1 MTERKL
7 DLLSRETHT
16 DNERERMNNNTLISN
31 ANKTITILSASM
43 LEDLA
48 MSKEAMDFNKQL
60 SEVLYLRA
68 VVQFAIVEVSTTLK
82 AMMCAKTPY
91 AKRYHY
97 KNLIASTSECYKM
110 LYHFDTIRK
119 HSIWCRFRNI
129 VERRGTSEQQ
139 QKYAEIINSLNIFG
153 NTQINKNMRDVVEHY
168 SNDMLYVYRVTV
180 SLNSEDEAAKYY
192 CCFTEILCKMH
203 NLVTE
208 IKEVIC
214 SGEDSI
220 IGNDNLHVN
229 QDLLK
234 IPLCK
239 ATISNDNLKKT
250 VDYILGNAP
259 RDLDLIA
266 DTEIRL
272 KNFIERIEKSANE
285 LQLSVGDDLFCE
297 LQVPVKISTIQML
310 LRMMFNDIMAVCEA
324 IFTSINTFEAS
335 LHLRRLVIHET
346 AMMTLL
352 YGYEE
357 KDGIIPI
364 WRSLETDIPTKLFEQ
379 KKQIDKL
386 LQTLN
391 SLVNRDKRHAY
402 VHIYEKN
409 GQVIF
414 DSFIAEIEKLDFD
427 YEFGLTSIIALLYGK
442 MMEFLSNLM
451 QEISIEKHR
460 ETEESS
466 RKLLSMFDSIL
477 EFIQKAPMDDILKK
491 QRLEQMN
498 NLKQMLAT
506 L

>member
-1 MTERKL
+1 M
-7 DLLSRETHT
+7 
-16 DNERERMNNNTLISN
+16 
-31 ANKTITILSASM
+31 
-43 LEDLA
+43 
-48 MSKEAMDFNKQL
+48 MS
-60 SEVLYLRA
+60 
-68 VVQFAIVEVSTTLK
+68 
-82 AMMCAKTPY
+82 
-91 AKRYHY
+91 
-97 KNLIASTSECYKM
+97 
-110 LYHFDTIRK
+110 
-119 HSIWCRFRNI
+119 
-129 VERRGTSEQQ
+129 
-139 QKYAEIINSLNIFG
+139 
-153 NTQINKNMRDVVEHY
+153 
-168 SNDMLYVYRVTV
+168 
-180 SLNSEDEAAKYY
+180 
-192 CCFTEILCKMH
+192 
-203 NLVTE
+203 
-208 IKEVIC
+208 
-214 SGEDSI
+214 
-220 IGNDNLHVN
+220 
-229 QDLLK
+229 
-234 IPLCK
+234 
-239 ATISNDNLKKT
+239 
-250 VDYILGNAP
+250 
-259 RDLDLIA
+259 
-266 DTEIRL
+266 
-272 KNFIERIEKSANE
+272 
-285 LQLSVGDDLFCE
+285 
-297 LQVPVKISTIQML
+297 
-310 LRMMFNDIMAVCEA
+310 
-324 IFTSINTFEAS
+324 
-335 LHLRRLVIHET
+335 
-346 AMMTLL
+346 LL

-427 YEFGLTSIIALLYGK
+427 YEFSLTSIIALLYGK